1 MNKYPLLSKISLFI
15 IIIHGLALFGSLWV
29 SIGSGVARD
38 VAAFLMSCVPLAVLL
53 CIYGVLKVR
62 HWFGGVVLGV
72 AMIWALFWSSFIIA
86 NVMTGGSCNVDD
98 TGVGRCFM
106 PIAEVLLGFI
116 IGAVSTVPLVMTYH
130 KRRLSGSVRLLEWAV
145 VALITLVMYLL
156 YWAVCD
162 TLRYY

>member
-1 MNKYPLLSKISLFI
+1 M
-15 IIIHGLALFGSLWV
+15 
-29 SIGSGVARD
+29 
-38 VAAFLMSCVPLAVLL
+38 
-53 CIYGVLKVR
+53 
-62 HWFGGVVLGV
+62 LGV

>member
-1 MNKYPLLSKISLFI
+1 M
-15 IIIHGLALFGSLWV
+15 
-29 SIGSGVARD
+29 ARD
-38 VAAFLMSCVPLAVLL
+38 VAVFLMSYVPLAVLL

-62 HWFGGVVLGV
+62 HWFGGVILGV
-72 AMIWALFWSSFIIA
+72 AMIWALFWSGFIMA
-86 NVMTGGSCNVDD
+86 NVITGGSCYVDD
-98 TGVGRCFM
+98 TGVERCVM

-130 KRRLSGSVRLLEWAV
+130 KRRLSGSACLLEWAV
-145 VALITLVMYLL
+145 VLLITLVMYLL